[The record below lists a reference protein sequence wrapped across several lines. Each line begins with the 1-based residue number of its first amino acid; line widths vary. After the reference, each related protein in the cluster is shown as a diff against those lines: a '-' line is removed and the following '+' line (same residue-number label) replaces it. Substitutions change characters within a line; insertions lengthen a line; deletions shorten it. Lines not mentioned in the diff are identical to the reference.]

1 MAHYFTNDNIKSE
14 EKTFTCKIKG
24 FELEFMVDNGVFSKK
39 GLDYGTRTLLESIDE
54 INGDVLDFG
63 CGYGPIGIYL
73 AKAFNAEVDMIDV
86 NLRSLN
92 LAKKNALNNN
102 VKVNIFE
109 SDIYENISKK
119 YDYIITNPPIR
130 VGKKI
135 LYKILFKAENYLKE
149 NGELW
154 LVVHKDQGAKS
165 LLKDL
170 GKTYDADIINKN
182 KGFFIIRAKKHWH
195 LAKSQ
200 L

>member
-1 MAHYFTNDNIKSE
+1 MAHYFTNEYVESKEIKT
-14 EKTFTCKIKG
+14 KCIINDKQFTFIT
-24 FELEFMVDNGVFSKK
+24 DNGVFSKK
-39 GLDYGTRTLLESIDE
+39 GLDFGTKLLLSNLKNIK
-54 INGDVLDFG
+54 GQVLDFG
-63 CGYGPIGIYL
+63 CGYGPIGIYIS
-73 AKAFNAEVDMIDV
+73 KIFDCNVDMVDI
-86 NLRSLN
+86 NLRALN
-92 LAKKNALNNN
+92 LSKKNAKENKVN
-102 VKVNIFE
+102 VNIFE
-109 SDIYENISKK
+109 SNIYSNITKK